1 MNMHNINTKVYF
13 LGFILLFQS
22 VVIGQSL
29 TRKEYISMYSQD
41 AVFQM
46 HKYKIPASITIA
58 QGILSNNGNS
68 RLAVKGNN
76 HLGLNAMIGLGKKM
90 YEDDDKKMNA
100 LESTIVLWNHLKITL
115 NS

>member
-1 MNMHNINTKVYF
+1 
-13 LGFILLFQS
+13 
-22 VVIGQSL
+22 
-29 TRKEYISMYSQD
+29 MYSQD

-46 HKYKIPASITIA
+46 HKYKIPASITMA
-58 QGILSNNGNS
+58 QGILESNNGNS

-76 HLGLNAMIGLGKKM
+76 HFGIKCHDWTGKKM

-100 LESTIVLWNHLKITL
+100 SESTIVLWNHLKITL